1 MRARLSLPDKNSVAD
16 QFFQVPDQHALG
28 DFRNAAAQFAGT
40 HRSIRNRKTPEDG
53 SLPSSVND
61 RQHRVDRAF
70 GDFFF

>member
-1 MRARLSLPDKNSVAD
+1 MRARLSLPYKNSVAD

-40 HRSIRNRKTPEDG
+40 HRSIRKTPEDG

>member
-1 MRARLSLPDKNSVAD
+1 MRARLSLPDKNSVTD
-16 QFFQVPDQHALG
+16 QLFQVPDQHALG

-40 HRSIRNRKTPEDG
+40 HRPIRKAPKDG

>member
-16 QFFQVPDQHALG
+16 QFLQVPDQHALG

-40 HRSIRNRKTPEDG
+40 HRPIRKTPEDG

>member
-1 MRARLSLPDKNSVAD
+1 MCARLSLPYKNSVAD
-16 QFFQVPDQHALG
+16 QLFQVPDQHALG
-28 DFRNAAAQFAGT
+28 DFRNAAAQFAGA
-40 HRSIRNRKTPEDG
+40 HRAVRKTPEDG

>member
-1 MRARLSLPDKNSVAD
+1 MRARLSLPVKNSVAE
-16 QFFQVPDQHALG
+16 QFFQVPDQHAFG

-40 HRSIRNRKTPEDG
+40 HRPIRKTPEDG

>member
-1 MRARLSLPDKNSVAD
+1 MRARLSLPYKNSVAD

-40 HRSIRNRKTPEDG
+40 HRSIGQTPKDG

-61 RQHRVDRAF
+61 RQHRVDWAL